1 MAVYGAMGVKS
12 GLSDMKSV
20 GQLVQIMTMGHNN

>member
-12 GLSDMKSV
+12 GLSDIKSV